1 MILVELLSLLIN
13 PRAHEVLL
21 LLGQTCAK
29 IT

>member
-1 MILVELLSLLIN
+1 MLVELLSLLIN

-21 LLGQTCAK
+21 LLGQNGTK